1 MSTIVTDT
9 LQGKTSATS
18 ITLPTT
24 TNIGSTPLVS
34 ASANSMTIRGEGSA
48 VTNIQQGLCKT
59 WCDFRA
65 GTEGNSDGNTN
76 ISIEDSFNVASL
88 VDNGTGDYTFAH
100 TNDMASGNYVF
111 LGDNQYET
119 GAIGSVTTLKIKSGA
134 SSNKAAATMRL
145 AGQYSN
151 TSGNCTQYDYAQQQF
166 AVHGD
171 LA

>member
-48 VTNIQQGLCKT
+48 TTNIQQGLAKVWCKF
-59 WCDFRA
+59 D
-65 GTEGNSDGNTN
+65 GTQSSPSYD
-76 ISIEDSFNVASL
+76 DSFNTSGLTDVA
-88 VDNGTGDYTFAH
+88 TGNFTVTFA
-100 TNDMASGNYVF
+100 NDMGNDDYATSVESTYFCSLQDAS
-111 LGDNQYET
+111 
-119 GAIGSVTTLKIKSGA
+119 TTL
-134 SSNKAAATMRL
+134 
-145 AGQYSN
+145 AGS
-151 TSGNCTQYDYAQQQF
+151 CQF
-166 AVHGD
+166 GTYNYNADRQDREESCMIVFGD

>member
-48 VTNIQQGLCKT
+48 VTNIQQGLAKA
-59 WCDFRA
+59 WVNFN
-65 GTEGNSDGNTN
+65 GTST
-76 ISIEDSFNVASL
+76 IATRDSFNTGSL
-88 VDNGTGDYTFAH
+88 TDNATGDYTIA
-100 TNDMASGNYVF
+100 
-111 LGDNQYET
+111 
-119 GAIGSVTTLKIKSGA
+119 
-134 SSNKAAATMRL
+134 
-145 AGQYSN
+145 YSN
-151 TSGNCTQYDYAQQQF
+151 TMANVNYATVSSVLDTSTNAMAQLAGAGDFSNGTSSFRTANVRNTGNSSVDPEHLMLAM
-166 AVHGD
+166 HGD

>member
-48 VTNIQQGLCKT
+48 VTNIQQGLCKA
-59 WCDFRA
+59 WSMYNHS
-65 GTEGNSDGNTN
+65 TEATL
-76 ISIEDSFNVASL
+76 DSFNQSSATDTSTGVFTWATTNNFASVNWVAASNL
-88 VDNGTGDYTFAH
+88 HADNANNDVSMVHSGTRS
-100 TNDMASGNYVF
+100 TNGAATDKAT
-111 LGDNQYET
+111 T
-119 GAIGSVTTLKIKSGA
+119 GSSWYAKN
-134 SSNKAAATMRL
+134 SSNSGFDSKL
-145 AGQYSN
+145 AGYM
-151 TSGNCTQYDYAQQQF
+151 AF
-166 AVHGD
+166 GD

>member
-48 VTNIQQGLCKT
+48 VTNIQQGLAKVWNNIKQT
-59 WCDFRA
+59 
-65 GTEGNSDGNTN
+65 GTQ
-76 ISIEDSFNVASL
+76 SIQDSFNVSGITDTAVGFTTTSFS
-88 VDNGTGDYTFAH
+88 NPMNNTGYSITACSEYN
-100 TNDMASGNYVF
+100 TMQGINTSVSA
-111 LGDNQYET
+111 T
-119 GAIGSVTTLKIKSGA
+119 GAHGFVNLNSGGSYEDRDDSCLQI
-134 SSNKAAATMRL
+134 M
-145 AGQYSN
+145 
-151 TSGNCTQYDYAQQQF
+151 
-166 AVHGD
+166 GD

>member
-48 VTNIQQGLCKT
+48 TTNIQQGLAKV
-59 WCDFRA
+59 WNNLN
-65 GTEGNSDGNTN
+65 GTGTIASR
-76 ISIEDSFNVASL
+76 DSFNVSGNTD
-88 VDNGTGDYTFAH
+88 VGTGVYMTNYTSAMSSVNQSAGAFARV
-100 TNDMASGNYVF
+100 SGLYGIFAGNADATFSTTSMIYSS
-111 LGDNQYET
+111 LRYDD
-119 GAIGSVTTLKIKSGA
+119 GSSGTSAVDGIIVTFQI
-134 SSNKAAATMRL
+134 
-145 AGQYSN
+145 
-151 TSGNCTQYDYAQQQF
+151 C
-166 AVHGD
+166 GD

>member
-48 VTNIQQGLCKT
+48 VTNIQQGLVKC
-59 WCDFRA
+59 WCNFKGD
-65 GTEGNSDGNTN
+65 GTVA
-76 ISIEDSFNVASL
+76 IRDSFNFSSVS
-88 VDNGTGDYTFAH
+88 DQGTGIYDLAITNSMANNDYYYGSLQRVNSVTQGVAGEA
-100 TNDMASGNYVF
+100 D
-111 LGDNQYET
+111 LET
-119 GAIGSVTTLKIKSGA
+119 GRVHDHKAFSTFNTLIDRELQGGLIA
-134 SSNKAAATMRL
+134 
-145 AGQYSN
+145 
-151 TSGNCTQYDYAQQQF
+151 
-166 AVHGD
+166 GD

>member
-59 WCDFRA
+59 WADY
-65 GTEGNSDGNTN
+65 GPPSDGNST
-76 ISIEDSFNVASL
+76 IGLSDTFNVAGIT
-88 VDNGTGDYTFAH
+88 DNGTGDYTFAH

-111 LGDNQYET
+111 LGGNQYET
-119 GAIGSVTTLKIKSGA
+119 GAVGSILTLRIKAGSSG
-134 SSNKAAATMRL
+134 NKAAASLRV
-145 AGQYSN
+145 QSEYS
-151 TSGNCTQYDYAQQQF
+151 TVTASSGNTPYDYAQQQF

>member
-48 VTNIQQGLCKT
+48 VTNIQQGLCKM
-59 WCDFRA
+59 WLNVAD
-65 GTEGNSDGNTN
+65 NSTN
-76 ISIEDSFNVASL
+76 NDSLNVASHTDAGEGRQK
-88 VDNGTGDYTFAH
+88 VGITNPFGATTTMSGAGTGA
-100 TNDMASGNYVF
+100 
-111 LGDNQYET
+111 E
-119 GAIGSVTTLKIKSGA
+119 
-134 SSNKAAATMRL
+134 
-145 AGQYSN
+145 
-151 TSGNCTQYDYAQQQF
+151 TSGNNGSTNNNRSSFFIRGDSASEAFLNTLTCSSGNLEDCNISSG
-166 AVHGD
+166 VMMGD

>member
-48 VTNIQQGLCKT
+48 VTNIQQGLCKAWSGIDAHT
-59 WCDFRA
+59 SVSQF
-65 GTEGNSDGNTN
+65 
-76 ISIEDSFNVASL
+76 DSFNIASITDTSAGLQSHNLTNAFSQSNYCCTAGTNGSGIENFGAVEVQNGVTVTASL
-88 VDNGTGDYTFAH
+88 MATRTYKTA
-100 TNDMASGNYVF
+100 TNALADFNSVF
-111 LGDNQYET
+111 V
-119 GAIGSVTTLKIKSGA
+119 IG
-134 SSNKAAATMRL
+134 
-145 AGQYSN
+145 
-151 TSGNCTQYDYAQQQF
+151 
-166 AVHGD
+166 HGD

>member
-48 VTNIQQGLCKT
+48 TTNIQQGLVKVFNSMSH
-59 WCDFRA
+59 DS
-65 GTEGNSDGNTN
+65 GTPTTV
-76 ISIEDSFNVASL
+76 DSFNVASML
-88 VDNGTGDYTFAH
+88 DSGTGNYRVNYTNNMTHAKDCVLALS
-100 TNDMASGNYVF
+100 NYRSGSAQLKNICLNENTSF
-111 LGDNQYET
+111 QT
-119 GAIGSVTTLKIKSGA
+119 SHHAIIMGEGSWTLKDGECNNSI
-134 SSNKAAATMRL
+134 
-145 AGQYSN
+145 
-151 TSGNCTQYDYAQQQF
+151 
-166 AVHGD
+166 AVGD